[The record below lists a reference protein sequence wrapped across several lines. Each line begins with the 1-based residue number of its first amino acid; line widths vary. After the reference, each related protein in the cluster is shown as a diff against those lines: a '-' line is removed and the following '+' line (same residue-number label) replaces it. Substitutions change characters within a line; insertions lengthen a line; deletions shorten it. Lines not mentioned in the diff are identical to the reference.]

1 MKRILNYV
9 LKYKLLLIIPTVAMI
24 CVIAVDT
31 VNPYLTKLI
40 IDRVIMGKETSLLK
54 LLIGIMIGI
63 TIIKA
68 VFGYAKE
75 YLFDV
80 LSAKVAGDIKNDVFN
95 HIQSLEFSYFDKMN
109 TGELMSR
116 IGEDVDNIWRTVGFG
131 LRLFIEN
138 IFYFVL
144 SSIVL
149 FSLNWKLALAC
160 ISIMIPIGY
169 IAMKLENKIL
179 KSYEKISDQAA
190 VINTT
195 AQENIAGVRLVKA
208 FAREK
213 HEILKFLKMN
223 KSNYDLNMEQA
234 MSLGKYYP
242 PIELLTN
249 ISIVIMIIFGG
260 VLVIGNSMS
269 IGTLV
274 AFSQY
279 IWNLIWPMRMLGWLT
294 NMLAQNKASSKKILN
309 ILDTEPNIK
318 TPINAIKPE
327 SIQGDIEFNNVAFK
341 YNEETVLHDINL
353 SIPAGSTVAVMGGTG
368 SGKSTLLHLI
378 GRYYDVSKGEVK
390 VDGINVKDVDL
401 NTLRTHMS
409 AIPEDTFLFSDSI
422 EENIK
427 FGKRD
432 ASSEEIVKACTIAC
446 CYDFI
451 TEFEEGFNTLVG
463 ERGIGL
469 SGGQKQRISI
479 ARALVRDASILILDD
494 ATSALDMDT
503 EYNLLKNLNERTKQC
518 TTFIIAHRISAV
530 KNADKIIFLENGTI
544 LEQGTHDELLKLKGR
559 YYEIYCEQ
567 FKDFE
572 ALESEVV

>member
-1 MKRILNYV
+1 MKRTLNYV

-40 IDRVIMGKETSLLK
+40 IDRVIIGKETSLLK
-54 LLIGIMIGI
+54 LLIGFMIGI

-68 VFGYAKE
+68 IFGYAKE

-80 LSAKVAGDIKNDVFN
+80 LSSKVAEDIKNDVFN

-116 IGEDVDNIWRTVGFG
+116 IGEDVDNIWRTIGFG
-131 LRLFIEN
+131 LRLFVEN

-160 ISIMIPIGY
+160 ISIMAPIGY
-169 IAMKLENKIL
+169 IAIKLENKIL
-179 KSYEKISDQAA
+179 QSYEKISDQAA

-223 KSNYDLNMEQA
+223 RANYDLNMEQA
-234 MSLGKYYP
+234 TSLGNYYP

-249 ISIVIMIIFGG
+249 FSIVIMIIFGG
-260 VLVIGNSMS
+260 VLVIGKSMS

-279 IWNLIWPMRMLGWLT
+279 IWSLIWPMRMLGWLT
-294 NMLAQNKASSKKILN
+294 NMLAQNKASSKKIFD
-309 ILDTEPNIK
+309 ILDIK
-318 TPINAIKPE
+318 PAIQTPINAVKPK
-327 SIQGDIEFNNVAFK
+327 SIQGDIAFNNVSFK

-353 SIPAGSTVAVMGGTG
+353 NIPAGSTVAVMGGTG

-378 GRYYDVSKGEVK
+378 GRYYDVSEGEVK
-390 VDGINVKDVDL
+390 VDGINVKDIDL
-401 NTLRTHMS
+401 KALRTHMS

-432 ASSEEIVKACTIAC
+432 ASDEEVIKACNIAC

-572 ALESEVV
+572 AFESEVV